1 MSMDPVPARSTL
13 RYLMIDRARIGFLR
27 FILEAYEGIASVST
41 VDASL
46 GLVRLNIAPGC
57 EADVERIL
65 GAERERLRFREVDP
79 VSPGN

>member
-1 MSMDPVPARSTL
+1 MYPVPSRSTL

-46 GLVRLNIAPGC
+46 GLVRLNVAPGC
-57 EADVERIL
+57 EGEVERIL

-79 VSPGN
+79 VSLDN